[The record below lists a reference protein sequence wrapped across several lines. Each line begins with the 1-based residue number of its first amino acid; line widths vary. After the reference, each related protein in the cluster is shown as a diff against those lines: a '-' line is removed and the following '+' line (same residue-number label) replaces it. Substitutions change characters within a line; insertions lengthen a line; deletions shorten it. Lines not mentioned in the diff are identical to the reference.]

1 MGQFLMSTPLVP
13 AVSRGEHFP
22 SIKAAAICRGVSPKT
37 AHGHLK
43 RNGNLETLGV
53 GRGGNPNPNARNPKA
68 RPVSIGPASFPSR
81 RKAAQALGI
90 AHNTLARWLDDP
102 VKYGDALMALAMR
115 HGLVATRRAA

>member
-1 MGQFLMSTPLVP
+1 MGQLLMSTPPIP
-13 AVSRGEHFP
+13 AVSRGEHLP
-22 SIKAAAICRGVSPKT
+22 SIKSAAIQRGVSPKT

-53 GRGGNPNPNARNPKA
+53 GRGRNPNPNARSAKA
-68 RPVSIGPASFPSR
+68 RPVSIGTASFSSR
-81 RKAAQALGI
+81 RKAARALGI

-115 HGLVATRRAA
+115 HGLGAVRKAA